1 MNIFRYFVEITLF
14 NHLNFFYQL
23 IHSYFTANIW
33 FFSHVHVWF
42 WITCVK
48 DRMDVSCNILVFLK
62 IVFRWSFR
70 WKNSHSIPYVSI
82 SELTLNWRIMQ
93 LIEIQIP
100 VQGHEQLDMELSLM
114 LCWEEYTTSTVLTYF
129 LKTTMATVCTRTTP
143 QKEINT
149 LCDRI
154 AFLWLRFWTSDAI
167 ICPWYPN
174 QDCSDISSAI
184 LYLSNVIVIVKKYRN
199 NKLV

>member
-1 MNIFRYFVEITLF
+1 
-14 NHLNFFYQL
+14 
-23 IHSYFTANIW
+23 
-33 FFSHVHVWF
+33 
-42 WITCVK
+42 
-48 DRMDVSCNILVFLK
+48 
-62 IVFRWSFR
+62 
-70 WKNSHSIPYVSI
+70 
-82 SELTLNWRIMQ
+82 MQ

-154 AFLWLRFWTSDAI
+154 AFL
-167 ICPWYPN
+167 
-174 QDCSDISSAI
+174 
-184 LYLSNVIVIVKKYRN
+184 
-199 NKLV
+199 

>member
-1 MNIFRYFVEITLF
+1 
-14 NHLNFFYQL
+14 
-23 IHSYFTANIW
+23 
-33 FFSHVHVWF
+33 
-42 WITCVK
+42 
-48 DRMDVSCNILVFLK
+48 
-62 IVFRWSFR
+62 
-70 WKNSHSIPYVSI
+70 
-82 SELTLNWRIMQ
+82 
-93 LIEIQIP
+93 
-100 VQGHEQLDMELSLM
+100 M

-129 LKTTMATVCTRTTP
+129 FKNDHGDGMYTYNPLPP
-143 QKEINT
+143 QKKNQINT

-184 LYLSNVIVIVKKYRN
+184 LYLSNVIEIVKKYRN